1 MIDDDAVSK
10 PLLGSQIV
18 SYVLGELDEAAVAEM
33 DKRFESD
40 PDLKDELE
48 EVKAHIGMHQ
58 RVRQVA
64 PRRGSFERL
73 RKKMKDDGSF
83 VNAIP
88 GCHCMLR
95 RSFLLAMLFGAI
107 AVSLLLVFSDDNRT
121 ASQSEVIGEIVF
133 YNSGGTVSQ
142 RRDVEKRDQLKL
154 DHLYDTGLQQAYLW
168 LPTGI
173 SNTYSDLEVAQ
184 DSKFKFLDT
193 RHIELQR
200 GFLRKVDINPGG
212 ISESEFEIVTPHA
225 RIRGNQCRLAI
236 RISPDGGQ
244 TDIAVAEGAV
254 RVYPLT
260 SEQSVSL
267 TTGWRTTV
275 RTDKS
280 PEAPQKVLKLV
291 LKPVLG
297 EPYQFEAKL
306 VNVGMF
312 RFRVRKAIDL
322 TSTFRDS
329 IFVAYIAH
337 TNDFDPD
344 TGLPENVALE
354 PHPVTPMGSADLHA
368 GEKWLDPGSSYD
380 FRFDISAV
388 LQFSPSVEHWMRLE
402 YRGDLYGPP
411 GESRIKVESPNLKFI
426 PHED

>member
-18 SYVLGELDEAAVAEM
+18 SYVLGELDETAIAEM

-40 PDLKDELE
+40 PRLKEELE
-48 EVKAHIGMHQ
+48 QVRSHVGLHQ
-58 RVRQVA
+58 TVRQVA

-83 VNAIP
+83 STAVP

-95 RSFLLAMLFGAI
+95 RSFFLAMLFGAI
-107 AVSLLLVFSDDNRT
+107 AVSLLLIFSDSNRT
-121 ASQSEVIGEIVF
+121 TVQTDVIGEIVF
-133 YNSGGTVSQ
+133 YNSGGTVNQ

-154 DHLYDTGLQQAYLW
+154 NHLYDTGLQQAYLW

-173 SNTYSDLEVAQ
+173 SNTYSDVEVAQ

-200 GFLRKVDINPGG
+200 GFLRKLDINPGG
-212 ISESEFEIVTPHA
+212 ISEDDFEIITPHA
-225 RIRGNQCRLAI
+225 RIRGNKCRLAI
-236 RISPDGGQ
+236 RLSPDGGQ
-244 TDIAVAEGAV
+244 TDVAVAEGAV
-254 RVYPLT
+254 RVYPLN
-260 SEQSVSL
+260 SDQSVSL
-267 TTGWRTTV
+267 TNGWRTTV
-275 RTDKS
+275 RADKS
-280 PEAPQKVLKLV
+280 PDEPQKVLQLI

-329 IFVAYIAH
+329 IYIAYIAH
-337 TNDFDPD
+337 ASDFDPD
-344 TGLPENVALE
+344 SGLPENVALE
-354 PHPVTPMGSADLHA
+354 PHPVTPMGAADLHV
-368 GEKWLDPGSSYD
+368 GEKWLDPGSSYN
-380 FRFDISAV
+380 FRFDLSSVLLSSSA
-388 LQFSPSVEHWMRLE
+388 VEHWMRLE

-426 PHED
+426 PNE